1 MPPKLTGSSLSPF
14 VRKVVV
20 LGAEKGLSFERDPM
34 IPIGV
39 SDEYK
44 AKHPL
49 GKVPLLEDGDRVI
62 PDSSAICAYLERLHP
77 KPALYP
83 SDPYEYARAL
93 WFEELGDDAL
103 IKATAVPFQE
113 NILARAV
120 FQRDPDPAK
129 IDEALNTTL
138 PPLFDYLEKSLG
150 GADYL
155 VGNRFSIADISI
167 GCHLGNFVYGGA
179 TLDAKRWPAFA
190 AYIDRVHTRPSFKG
204 VMEEDRATMAQMAG
218 R

>member
-83 SDPYEYARAL
+83 SDPTSTHAPCGSRSS
-93 WFEELGDDAL
+93 
-103 IKATAVPFQE
+103 V
-113 NILARAV
+113 
-120 FQRDPDPAK
+120 
-129 IDEALNTTL
+129 TT
-138 PPLFDYLEKSLG
+138 P
-150 GADYL
+150 
-155 VGNRFSIADISI
+155 
-167 GCHLGNFVYGGA
+167 
-179 TLDAKRWPAFA
+179 
-190 AYIDRVHTRPSFKG
+190 
-204 VMEEDRATMAQMAG
+204 
-218 R
+218 